1 MKKHLK
7 QVLIVLMLCSILL
20 THLPSTVLAAN
31 LINLL
36 KEIQTTQ
43 SDNQKQ
49 YTTENITSEYTRNKY

>member
-1 MKKHLK
+1 MKKNFK
-7 QVLIVLMLCSILL
+7 KVLIILIINAILL
-20 THLPSTVLAAN
+20 TNLPSTVLAAN

-49 YTTENITSEYTRNKY
+49 YTTENITSEYNRNKY